1 MCDLNCHNNGKCVRE
16 NGKQFCR
23 CEPSLFKGDLCEIKV
38 VYACDRCLNG
48 GSCFGTNECLCPPG
62 YGGKGCEIKQT
73 ESECGLFSC
82 QNSGRCFIDNQNEYS
97 CLCPSGFSGKRCQV
111 KLTTGSTVKETKIS
125 STQFTTQ
132 ANVVDLSQSNSL
144 NGHEMAI
151 ILIAGV
157 GIPILFVLVA
167 IIFYKIVI
175 VEKKNE
181 LKDVESGKKQCI
193 DQEIVKE
200 RKENIYI
207 VCQSNSGSKS
217 EFRTSST
224 TDSTEIEVYSNCI
237 YEDLNQFEKNGT
249 QNLNQNF
256 TKQTNNYSE
265 NLTTYV

>member
-23 CEPSLFKGDLCEIKV
+23 CDPSLFKGDLCEIKV
-38 VYACDRCLNG
+38 VNTCDRCLNG

-97 CLCPSGFSGKRCQV
+97 CLCPQGFSGKRCQI
-111 KLTTGSTVKETKIS
+111 KLTSRSIVQETKIS
-125 STQFTTQ
+125 TTQ
-132 ANVVDLSQSNSL
+132 STARATKISSAQSNTL
-144 NGHEMAI
+144 NGHEMVI

-167 IIFYKIVI
+167 VIFYKIVV
-175 VEKKNE
+175 VEKKKE
-181 LKDVESGKKQCI
+181 LKDVESGTKQFSEP
-193 DQEIVKE
+193 EIVKE

-207 VCQSNSGSKS
+207 VCQSNSGLKS
-217 EFRTSST
+217 DFRKSST

-237 YEDLNQFEKNGT
+237 YEDLNQYEKNGT
-249 QNLNQNF
+249 KDIHSF